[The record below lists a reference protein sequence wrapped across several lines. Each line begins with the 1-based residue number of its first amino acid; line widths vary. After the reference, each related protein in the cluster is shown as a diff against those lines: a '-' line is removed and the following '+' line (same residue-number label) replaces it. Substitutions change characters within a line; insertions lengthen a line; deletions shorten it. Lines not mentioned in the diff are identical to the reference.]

1 MSSWEENDRLPHSG
15 PRSDLESPF
24 LAEELFAGEA
34 GPEWEA
40 RLAVLEAESPFQ
52 SAFEEGDAAP
62 YGPVEPEEEF
72 VGKEWGAAEGFSPL
86 EGEAY
91 DELALAE
98 LEENRE
104 LCYEEEAPFEEGETD
119 EEKPLPRMKFELQ
132 TSNRIWRN
140 DGTTASLLERKYGP
154 DDFLVDKK
162 GVRLESETNG
172 VLEFETEWFSS
183 WTKLEEAI
191 NKAAK
196 MTDNING
203 AAASKFEKSRKAFPF
218 SVDHLRK
225 GSTKELRQGF
235 WDRKPGME
243 GEKEKILR
251 SGEELE
257 VEITDASWEAGIQSS
272 ESFLLEYYESFLRQ
286 HEWPFYRDG
295 TIKHAKAVLDGANT
309 VGMTA
314 TEVAK
319 LRSFLQIIINYI
331 MRGQGGAE
339 SDKAGAFSDVEG
351 MPAKQAFTLMS
362 RTNFASMHKVLLT
375 GKERKLFEK
384 IVKND
389 AVLKEMGLDRKSPL
403 FIKGYGTKHHEPGP
417 TVYQWLAGIAKGVDL
432 LSARSGKSLSAAM
445 GRYNVETR
453 KGKKDQ
459 WLVKF
464 ETRNTVL
471 GAVGIKAKDWVTYA
485 QKLFDTAGK
494 RESDALDLAQK
505 LGITDENKL
514 TNFIFHARHPE
525 LEGRRIR
532 ESERALAKEWLQIR
546 NELVRGVQPELEEF
560 EGTGETFEDFHDAE
574 FVDDEPEEFPE
585 ALYGETGLEEAEEA
599 GYADYETEDDEYPVE
614 TEGAW
619 EEGFSLPVPFFPA
632 KPGGV
637 AVSSPHTP
645 VPLFPPRP
653 DDPLAADPKMAHA
666 LRHAIA
672 AFEKDRKLA
681 PGTFPVR
688 ITVVDVTNAS
698 GPLPS
703 AGHFETETDYIASEA
718 KVAVMYA
725 AYALRDMVRRFAAT
739 TGANPTNLSAWLA
752 TQMDPSIAKAS
763 DNIARSL
770 LMDAH
775 RVPSYRNVFEPKPAS
790 LGLRATV
797 AFSPAFE
804 RALEGMIVPSNN
816 AHAAACVHGVG
827 YGYLNGALAAGG
839 FFDPSTSQGLW
850 VAGDFQEGKKWPYVR
865 IVSRNDGLVAQ
876 AGTTRDMAKLVSLI
890 MTDRLLDPASCA
902 EMRGRLARAAK
913 GIDTP
918 WVARTGVFKPG
929 TITHNKLGLGPLKS
943 RKIVRSEVSVYQSP
957 VAKGRR
963 YVVAWQNLV
972 EVRPIGFA
980 DIAKIIKATITEFE
994 R

>member
-1 MSSWEENDRLPHSG
+1 MNSREEYDRLPHSG

-24 LAEELFAGEA
+24 LAEELFGGEA
-34 GPEWEA
+34 EPEWEA
-40 RLAVLEAESPFQ
+40 RLIALEAESPFL
-52 SAFEEGDAAP
+52 SAFGQPGEFTSAEGGDTPSINETEEAFQSP
-62 YGPVEPEEEF
+62 PLTLSYPEEKQYEPS
-72 VGKEWGAAEGFSPL
+72 AAEWSP
-86 EGEAY
+86 ETMA
-91 DELALAE
+91 
-98 LEENRE
+98 
-104 LCYEEEAPFEEGETD
+104 EEA
-119 EEKPLPRMKFELQ
+119 
-132 TSNRIWRN
+132 
-140 DGTTASLLERKYGP
+140 
-154 DDFLVDKK
+154 
-162 GVRLESETNG
+162 
-172 VLEFETEWFSS
+172 
-183 WTKLEEAI
+183 
-191 NKAAK
+191 
-196 MTDNING
+196 
-203 AAASKFEKSRKAFPF
+203 
-218 SVDHLRK
+218 
-225 GSTKELRQGF
+225 
-235 WDRKPGME
+235 
-243 GEKEKILR
+243 
-251 SGEELE
+251 
-257 VEITDASWEAGIQSS
+257 
-272 ESFLLEYYESFLRQ
+272 
-286 HEWPFYRDG
+286 
-295 TIKHAKAVLDGANT
+295 
-309 VGMTA
+309 
-314 TEVAK
+314 
-319 LRSFLQIIINYI
+319 
-331 MRGQGGAE
+331 
-339 SDKAGAFSDVEG
+339 
-351 MPAKQAFTLMS
+351 
-362 RTNFASMHKVLLT
+362 
-375 GKERKLFEK
+375 
-384 IVKND
+384 
-389 AVLKEMGLDRKSPL
+389 
-403 FIKGYGTKHHEPGP
+403 
-417 TVYQWLAGIAKGVDL
+417 
-432 LSARSGKSLSAAM
+432 
-445 GRYNVETR
+445 
-453 KGKKDQ
+453 
-459 WLVKF
+459 
-464 ETRNTVL
+464 
-471 GAVGIKAKDWVTYA
+471 
-485 QKLFDTAGK
+485 
-494 RESDALDLAQK
+494 
-505 LGITDENKL
+505 
-514 TNFIFHARHPE
+514 
-525 LEGRRIR
+525 
-532 ESERALAKEWLQIR
+532 
-546 NELVRGVQPELEEF
+546 
-560 EGTGETFEDFHDAE
+560 EDFTGID
-574 FVDDEPEEFPE
+574 
-585 ALYGETGLEEAEEA
+585 YGETGLEEA
-599 GYADYETEDDEYPVE
+599 GYADYETEDEEYPVE

-619 EEGFSLPVPFFPA
+619 EASVPFFPA

-653 DDPLAADPKMAHA
+653 DDPLADNPKMAHA

-703 AGHFETETDYIASEA
+703 AGHLDTETDYIASEA

-739 TGANPTNLSAWLA
+739 TGANPANLFAWL
-752 TQMDPSIAKAS
+752 TTRMDPSIAKAS

-797 AFSPAFE
+797 AFSPAFD

-839 FFDPSTSQGLW
+839 FFDPATNQGLW